1 MLSLKF
7 LVCGQGVLGESL
19 MIGLRKSF
27 PSVEIVVWHKTEVI
41 EFTSLGEDER
51 AEKLNQFSY
60 IFNCSIDKSTNYGK
74 PLSPQ
79 TIISNSLL
87 PFLLWCFKPQ
97 QCILVHFSS
106 DVVHFSGTYKNDY
119 AVEKTLADSTLLGRD
134 SCWIFNGAFLGY
146 KENDS
151 GILNFL
157 YNKDNPTKIG
167 YINVFSDAIH
177 VRQLVELVIK
187 NMRNHAGFTGFRYL
201 VYSLDTRLSRYE
213 FFRMILEKIPELSR
227 ELILLQASSI
237 DPYTQ
242 QVIDHGFFEQNR
254 FGSRSDEKI
263 ICSEDEMFDLC
274 TRDYYCNFS

>member
-1 MLSLKF
+1 M
-7 LVCGQGVLGESL
+7 
-19 MIGLRKSF
+19 
-27 PSVEIVVWHKTEVI
+27 
-41 EFTSLGEDER
+41 
-51 AEKLNQFSY
+51 
-60 IFNCSIDKSTNYGK
+60 
-74 PLSPQ
+74 
-79 TIISNSLL
+79 
-87 PFLLWCFKPQ
+87 
-97 QCILVHFSS
+97 HFSS